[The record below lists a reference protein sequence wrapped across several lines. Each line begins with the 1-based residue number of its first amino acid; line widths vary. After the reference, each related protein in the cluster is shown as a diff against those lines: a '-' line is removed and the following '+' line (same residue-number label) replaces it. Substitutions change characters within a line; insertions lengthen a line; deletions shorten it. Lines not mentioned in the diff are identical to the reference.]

1 MESERSS
8 KAVPRG
14 KRVTLTF
21 YNGPTPGV
29 TDQVLD
35 ILAERSLRAIFF
47 AVANRVA
54 GDAAARALLTRM
66 VGDCHRVGNH
76 SLTHGRPLG
85 ELREQETIAEIAT
98 AHDILRE
105 FTGENF
111 LFRPW
116 GTEGQL
122 DRRCLNRTAVNY
134 LVSGKHTCVLWNSV
148 PRDWADPVGWIDRA
162 LADVEVIVGQHDE
175 RIGQRK
181 VVPVNHRRHQMT
193 GADEP
198 LRQWRQRDDAGDA
211 TFGDHDALLLVI
223 SG

>member
-1 MESERSS
+1 M
-8 KAVPRG
+8 PRG
-14 KRVTLTF
+14 RRVTLTF
-21 YNGPTPGV
+21 DNGPTPGV

-47 AVANRVA
+47 VVANRVE

-76 SLTHGRPLG
+76 SLSHGRPLG

-98 AHDILRE
+98 ARDILRE

-122 DRRCLNRTAVNY
+122 DRRCLNRSAVNY

-148 PRDWADPVGWIDRA
+148 PRDWADPGGWVARA
-162 LADVEVIVGQHDE
+162 LTDIRAREHTVVVIHDVASGAMGALPRFLDELDRNGVAVTAELPTECVPIVDG
-175 RIGQRK
+175 RIIS
-181 VVPVNHRRHQMT
+181 PVDHLM
-193 GADEP
+193 P
-198 LRQWRQRDDAGDA
+198 LDY
-211 TFGDHDALLLVI
+211 
-223 SG
+223 

>member
-1 MESERSS
+1 
-8 KAVPRG
+8 
-14 KRVTLTF
+14 
-21 YNGPTPGV
+21 V

-47 AVANRVA
+47 VVANRVE
-54 GDAAARALLTRM
+54 GDAAARALLARM

-85 ELREQETIAEIAT
+85 ELREQETITEIGT
-98 AHDILRE
+98 AGDVLRE

-122 DRRCLNRTAVNY
+122 DRRCLNRSAVNY

-148 PRDWADPVGWIDRA
+148 PRDWADPVGWVDRA
-162 LADVEVIVGQHDE
+162 LSDVRARQHT
-175 RIGQRK
+175 
-181 VVPVNHRRHQMT
+181 V
-193 GADEP
+193 
-198 LRQWRQRDDAGDA
+198 
-211 TFGDHDALLLVI
+211 LVI
-223 SG
+223 HDLPSGAMAALPRFLDELHREGVAVTAELPTECVPIVDGRIISPVDHLMPLDY

>member
-1 MESERSS
+1 M
-8 KAVPRG
+8 PRG

-21 YNGPTPGV
+21 DNGPTPGV

-47 AVANRVA
+47 VVANRVD

-98 AHDILRE
+98 ARDILRE

-162 LADVEVIVGQHDE
+162 LADVCAREHTLVVVHDLPSGAMDGLPRFLDELERNGVAVTAELPTECVPIVDGH
-175 RIGQRK
+175 I
-181 VVPVNHRRHQMT
+181 VSPVDHLM
-193 GADEP
+193 P
-198 LRQWRQRDDAGDA
+198 LD
-211 TFGDHDALLLVI
+211 
-223 SG
+223 

>member
-1 MESERSS
+1 M
-8 KAVPRG
+8 ARG
-14 KRVTLTF
+14 RQVTLTF
-21 YNGPTPGV
+21 DNGPTADV

-47 AVANRVA
+47 VVANRVDA
-54 GDAAARALLTRM
+54 DAAARALLTRM
-66 VGDCHRVGNH
+66 VRDCHQVGNH

-85 ELREQETIAEIAT
+85 ELREQETIAEIAA

-105 FTGENF
+105 FTGEKF

-148 PRDWADPVGWIDRA
+148 PRDWADPAGWIDRA
-162 LADVEVIVGQHDE
+162 LSDVRAREHTVVVVHDVPSGAMDELPRFLDELDRSGVAVTVELPNDCVPIIDGHIVS
-175 RIGQRK
+175 
-181 VVPVNHRRHQMT
+181 PVDHLM
-193 GADEP
+193 P
-198 LRQWRQRDDAGDA
+198 L
-211 TFGDHDALLLVI
+211 
-223 SG
+223 

>member
-1 MESERSS
+1 
-8 KAVPRG
+8 
-14 KRVTLTF
+14 
-21 YNGPTPGV
+21 V

-47 AVANRVA
+47 VVANRVA

-98 AHDILRE
+98 ARDILRE
-105 FTGENF
+105 FTGGNF

-122 DRRCLNRTAVNY
+122 DRRCLNRTAVDY

-148 PRDWADPVGWIDRA
+148 PRDWADPVGWVDRA
-162 LADVEVIVGQHDE
+162 LSDVRAQEHTVVVIHDLPSGAMNE
-175 RIGQRK
+175 LPRFLDELDREGVAVTGELPTECMPIVDGRIIS
-181 VVPVNHRRHQMT
+181 PVDHLM
-193 GADEP
+193 P
-198 LRQWRQRDDAGDA
+198 LDY
-211 TFGDHDALLLVI
+211 
-223 SG
+223 